1 MINTKPLLKWLM
13 LVVYIFSISL
23 QLRADDGMWLLALLK
38 RYNAQELKS
47 MGLKIPIEQLTGEN
61 EGALS
66 EAVIAF
72 DKGCTGSIISNNG
85 LILTNYHC
93 SYSAIQQYVGPTN
106 DIFQNGFW
114 AKSTQEELPASG
126 LTITINKKI
135 LDITDEVKARL
146 HNTTSTN
153 KDQDAMA
160 AVSEKYKKQYPQ
172 YKNLIKS
179 YKNNSIFILYLQ
191 LQYSD
196 VRLVGV
202 APKNVAKFGGETDN
216 WMWPRQSCDFAFFRV
231 YANKNG
237 APASYSPTNIPL
249 TVKTYLHVSTD
260 GYKKGDFAMSM
271 GYPSQSDRNATSF
284 QIDDKIKTLNDPL
297 IAVRKIRQSVL
308 EDEMNKSPQ
317 IKQLYAEKYATS
329 ANYYKN
335 AVGMNYWIDKL
346 NIISKK
352 QALQNQWTNWVMQ
365 SDSQRTTYTA
375 TLQNL
380 KAALDANTSYQRALT
395 YYSESFS
402 TACEVIQFLGAFGE
416 SFKTYNTQVQKKSP
430 SASNVSNNAAH
441 YYKSFDL
448 NVDRRITKATLKLLK
463 DSLPANFLPD
473 IYVQNNLQ
481 SHEAIDQYVDN
492 VFNNS
497 MFCDWSKLQNW
508 LKNPS
513 GALENDLAMQLSKS
527 IRKKQNEIFRVSQSN
542 ADKARRITYSYYSSL
557 SDFKG
562 SDYYPDADRTER
574 LSFGTISD
582 LQVDGKTI
590 PYQTTLNSLVAKSDS
605 ANIKD
610 YQLNSKLKEIWQS
623 KDYGAFGSNNDMPV
637 CFITNGDVTGGN
649 SGSPMMNGEGK
660 LIGLVFDCNWES
672 MTREFNY
679 EKDLHKVICV
689 DVRYLLLITQ
699 KFSGSDRI
707 IKEIEK
713 ANQAS

>member
-1 MINTKPLLKWLM
+1 MINTKPLLKWLV
-13 LVVYIFSISL
+13 LVVYLFSFSA

-38 RYNAQELKS
+38 RYNAQELKA
-47 MGLKIPIEQLTGEN
+47 MGLKIPIEQLTGET
-61 EGALS
+61 EGAIS

-93 SYSAIQQYVGPTN
+93 SYSAIQQYVSPTN

-114 AKSTQEELPASG
+114 AKSTQEELPVSG
-126 LTITINKKI
+126 LTITINKRI
-135 LDITDEVKARL
+135 LDVSDEVKSQMN
-146 HNTTSTN
+146 NTTSSGN
-153 KDQDAMA
+153 KVQDAMA

-172 YKNLIKS
+172 YKIQIKP
-179 YKNNSIFILYLQ
+179 YKNSSIFVLYLQ
-191 LQYSD
+191 QQYSD

-202 APKNVAKFGGETDN
+202 APKNVTKFGGETDN

-231 YANKNG
+231 YGKNG
-237 APASYSPTNIPL
+237 APASYAPTNTPL
-249 TVKTYLHVSTD
+249 PVKTYLHVSTD

-284 QIDDKIKTLNDPL
+284 QINDKEQTFNAPL
-297 IAVRKIRQSVL
+297 IAVRKVRQSVL
-308 EDEMNKSPQ
+308 EDEMNKNPV
-317 IKQLYAEKYATS
+317 IKQIYAEKYATS

-335 AVGMNYWIDKL
+335 AVGMNEWINKL

-352 QALQNQWTNWVMQ
+352 QAFENKWMNWV
-365 SDSQRTTYTA
+365 SQNESSKNTYGA
-375 TLQNL
+375 TLQNI
-380 KAALDANTSYQRALT
+380 KAALDANTALKRAQT

-402 TACEVIQFLGAFGE
+402 TACEIIQFLSAFGGAV
-416 SFKTYNTQVQKKSP
+416 KTYPAEVNSKSSTAKNVQL
-430 SASNVSNNAAH
+430 NFTR
-441 YYKSFDL
+441 YYKGIDV
-448 NVDRRITKATLKLLK
+448 NVDKRVTKEILKLLK
-463 DSLPANFLPD
+463 DSLPSDFLPD
-473 IYVQNNLQ
+473 VYATKNLT
-481 SHEAIDQYVDN
+481 SHEAIDKYVDD
-492 VFNNS
+492 VFQTS
-497 MFCDWSKLQNW
+497 LFCDWNKLQNW
-508 LKNPS
+508 LNNPS
-513 GALENDLAMQLSKS
+513 GTFENDPMTLLYKS
-527 IRKKQNEIFRVSQSN
+527 INEKEREIFKTCQAN
-542 ADKARRITYSYYSSL
+542 ADKAHRIIYSYYNSV
-557 SDFKG
+557 SDFKN

-605 ANIKD
+605 VNIKD
-610 YQLNSKLKEIWQS
+610 YQLNSKLKEIWQK
-623 KDYGAFGSNNDMPV
+623 KDYGTFGSNGDMPT

-689 DVRYLLLITQ
+689 DIRYLLLVTQ
-699 KFSGSDRI
+699 KFSGSNRI
-707 IKEIEK
+707 IDEITK
-713 ANQAS
+713 ANKG